1 MFQTTNCHLQP
12 ADGILMPSLRKYSS
26 LAVITRTLLKF
37 VHLRGQFYLTP
48 TLYKI
53 EYLKH

>member
-1 MFQTTNCHLQP
+1 
-12 ADGILMPSLRKYSS
+12 MPSLRKYSS

-37 VHLRGQFYLTP
+37 EHLRGQFYLTH